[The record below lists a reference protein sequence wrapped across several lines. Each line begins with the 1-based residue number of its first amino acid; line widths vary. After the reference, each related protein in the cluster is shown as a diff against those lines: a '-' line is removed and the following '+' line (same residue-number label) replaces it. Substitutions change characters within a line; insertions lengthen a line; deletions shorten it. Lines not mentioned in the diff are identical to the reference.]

1 MLEQETIQN
10 KVNECLANIRR
21 DYTIIDEMAVNGTIY
36 KPGDFI
42 LFNSKYY
49 KLIKILSI
57 HTNSLILTCDMNLV
71 VQITPIFFPHCG
83 DFSKISTSTLLQGLE
98 SNSRLKAIEGLVNEL
113 DKHPCLQ

>member
-10 KVNECLANIRR
+10 KVNECLANIKR

-57 HTNSLILTCDMNLV
+57 HTNFLILTCDMNLV
-71 VQITPIFFPHCG
+71 VQIIPIFAHYHG
-83 DFSKISTSTLLQGLE
+83 DFSKISTSTLLRALE
-98 SNSRLKAIEGLVNEL
+98 NNSQLKAIEGLVNEL

>member
-10 KVNECLANIRR
+10 KVNECLANIKR

-57 HTNSLILTCDMNLV
+57 NANFLILTCDMNLV
-71 VQITPIFFPHCG
+71 VQFTYHHG
-83 DFSKISTSTLLQGLE
+83 NLSKISTSTLLRALE
-98 SNSRLKAIEGLVNEL
+98 NNSQLKAIEGLVNEL

>member
-10 KVNECLANIRR
+10 KVNECLANIKR
-21 DYTIIDEMAVNGTIY
+21 DYTIIDEIAISGTIY

-57 HTNSLILTCDMNLV
+57 NANFLILTCDMNLV
-71 VQITPIFFPHCG
+71 VQTTPIFTHYHT
-83 DFSKISTSTLLQGLE
+83 DFSKISTSTLLQALE
-98 SNSRLKAIEGLVNEL
+98 NNSQLKAIEGLINEL